1 MTYNQEPLDQLA
13 NKFESAEMTSESTS
27 KAPLTTD
34 STRRLRRLAWLMDS
48 AIRLPG
54 GFRIGFEGL
63 IGLIPGIGDVLGA
76 LLSSYIV
83 VEAARMKVSGS
94 VLMRMVLNVALE
106 LGIGLVPIVG
116 DLFDFVF
123 KANMRNVQLIDT
135 YLNQPGAT
143 RRQSRWL
150 VGAALLALVTVVGA
164 VLALVFG
171 LLWLLASAFFA

>member
-1 MTYNQEPLDQLA
+1 MPP
-13 NKFESAEMTSESTS
+13 ESTS
-27 KAPLTTD
+27 KAPTTTD
-34 STRRLRRLAWLMDS
+34 PARRLRKLAWLMDS

-63 IGLIPGIGDVLGA
+63 IGLIPGIGDLLGA

-83 VEAARMKVSGS
+83 VEAARMKVGGS

-106 LGIGLVPIVG
+106 LGIGLVPVIG

-123 KANMRNVQLIDT
+123 KANMRNVRLIET
-135 YLNQPGAT
+135 YLNQPEAT

-150 VGAALLALVTVVGA
+150 VGAALLALVTVVGS

-171 LLWLLASAFFA
+171 LLWLLVTTFFA